1 MKSSKWS
8 SSSSSEV
15 TNISD
20 EVESITMKD
29 GNNNDK
35 KLSPFGAYV
44 PPLFILSTSSPKIN
58 MQDEEMESLYPDVY
72 EGIGENARISPTT
85 LSPISSTRSPSTF
98 MSPNNNNNDNNNDKN
113 VAKQLKLE
121 KNKQQ
126 WNFLDRPES
135 PKTLVFNFYEL
146 EENSQK
152 MIKKKRL
159 KPIREI
165 KTIDTRLSPKK
176 SIGTLK
182 FCNLGEKFFF
192 NG

>member
-8 SSSSSEV
+8 SSSSSVSSEV

-72 EGIGENARISPTT
+72 GGIGKNARISPTT

-98 MSPNNNNNDNNNDKN
+98 MSPNNNNNNDNNNDKTYN
-113 VAKQLKLE
+113 HDK
-121 KNKQQ
+121 
-126 WNFLDRPES
+126 
-135 PKTLVFNFYEL
+135 
-146 EENSQK
+146 
-152 MIKKKRL
+152 
-159 KPIREI
+159 
-165 KTIDTRLSPKK
+165 
-176 SIGTLK
+176 
-182 FCNLGEKFFF
+182 
-192 NG
+192 